1 MFKGFREF
9 ILRGNV
15 IDLAVAVVVA
25 TAFSALIGAFTE
37 GLIKPIIGLVLG
49 GGVDA
54 GQWVINGQV
63 IDFTLMINAAIT
75 FLITML
81 VLYYAFV
88 VPMNAYRNRTAP
100 EDEDG
105 DDRTPD
111 QRLLEEI
118 RDLLREQRGSGTS
131 A

>member
-88 VPMNAYRNRTAP
+88 VPMNAYRNRTRP
-100 EDEDG
+100 DDG

-131 A
+131 S